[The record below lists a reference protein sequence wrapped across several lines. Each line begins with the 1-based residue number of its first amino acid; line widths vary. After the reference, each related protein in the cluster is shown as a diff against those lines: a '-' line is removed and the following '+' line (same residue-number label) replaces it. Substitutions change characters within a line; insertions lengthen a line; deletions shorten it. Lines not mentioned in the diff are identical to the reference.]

1 MGMEAETR
9 DVQVTVGLEP
19 YTYSRLALLA
29 HRRNH
34 ALGDEIRAALHAYVD
49 AQLAEG
55 KERLD
60 QAQRTITR
68 ERSTDS
74 T

>member
-1 MGMEAETR
+1 MQITI
-9 DVQVTVGLEP
+9 GLPP

-34 ALGDEIRAALHAYVD
+34 PLGDEIRAALHTHVEAH
-49 AQLAEG
+49 AEWL
-55 KERLD
+55 KEG
-60 QAQRTITR
+60 QRTITR
-68 ERSTDS
+68 VESTDS